1 MDVSAGRRDAPR
13 GESTDFFL
21 SFAQQIWIGGER
33 GLRMTAARKR
43 RSAAEA
49 EAEYQRTTTAADARE
64 TYFDLLIAE
73 RAVETAAQLV
83 AVAGRIVA
91 LNEQRLRLGEGTRIQ
106 VNAAAIGA
114 ARARATLAEAERRV
128 VQARLRL
135 NLLLGEAPSRE
146 FVTEGRLQPAPVP
159 LRQADQLVQ
168 LALERRSD
176 LQAAAQRV
184 AARRSE
190 QRLAQKLLIPEPTL
204 YGYYEQEQDDEVL
217 GAGMSL
223 PLPLFYRYEGEQR
236 IAAAELARE
245 KTERELLQL
254 QVEQQV
260 LGALADYRAAALQVE
275 AVGEAMLE
283 AALENVQLV
292 QRAVAAG
299 TFAAPALTS
308 AQDNYLS
315 VRETYLNALRAL
327 AAAGSVLERATGG
340 LVALGELPEVEGVYS
355 RVGRPEVGGDPALVN
370 VITSVVTLPK
380 LGTWSTGRDYAG
392 VQTTVTEALN
402 EGFPGVNHTL
412 SQPIQMRSNEL
423 ITGVLSQLVAGGQ
436 HLWTGPGDAA
446 RAR

>member
-1 MDVSAGRRDAPR
+1 MLTYHAPFLASRWLCGVIAACLAASAPAAPMLTLEQAIARSVEQNLGVRAASQDVERAAGSEIQAARETPSDPGVDVSAGRRDAPG

-49 EAEYQRTTTAADARE
+49 EAEYQRTTTAANARE
-64 TYFDLLIAE
+64 AYFDLLIAE

-91 LNEQRLRLGEGTRIQ
+91 LNEQRLRLGEGTRMQ

-299 TFAAPALTS
+299 KFAAPALTS
-308 AQDNYLS
+308 AQDSYLS
-315 VRETYLNALRAL
+315 VRETYLKALRAL
-327 AAAGSVLERATGG
+327 AAAGSALERATGG
-340 LVALGELPEVEGVYS
+340 LVALEARRAPPV
-355 RVGRPEVGGDPALVN
+355 PAVMPDR
-370 VITSVVTLPK
+370 TSP
-380 LGTWSTGRDYAG
+380 
-392 VQTTVTEALN
+392 
-402 EGFPGVNHTL
+402 
-412 SQPIQMRSNEL
+412 
-423 ITGVLSQLVAGGQ
+423 
-436 HLWTGPGDAA
+436 
-446 RAR
+446 

>member
-1 MDVSAGRRDAPR
+1 MPLRHALLIASRWLCLATLACFAAAAPAAPVLTLEQAISRSMERNLGVRAAGQDVDRAAGAEAQAARQTPSDTGVDISAGRRDDPG

-21 SFAQQIWIGGER
+21 SFAQQVWIGGER
-33 GLRMTAARKR
+33 GLRMKAARER

-49 EAEYQRTTTAADARE
+49 ELEYRRTATAASARE
-64 TYFDLLIAE
+64 AYFDLLIAE
-73 RAVETAAQLV
+73 RAVETAVQLV
-83 AVAGRIVA
+83 AVAGRIVT
-91 LNEQRLRLGEGTRIQ
+91 LNEQRLRLGEGTRMQ
-106 VNAAAIGA
+106 VNAAAVGA

-135 NLLLGEAPSRE
+135 NLLLGEAPSHE

-168 LALERRSD
+168 LALERRAD
-176 LQAAAQRV
+176 LQAAAERV

-190 QRLAQKLLIPEPTL
+190 QRLAQKLLIPEPTF
-204 YGYYEQEQDDEVL
+204 YGYYEQEQESEIL
-217 GAGMSL
+217 GAGVSL
-223 PLPLFYRYEGEQR
+223 PLPLLYQYEGEQR

-299 TFAAPALTS
+299 KFAAPALTS

-315 VRETYLNALRAL
+315 VRETYLDALRAL
-327 AAAGSVLERATGG
+327 AAAGSALERTTGG
-340 LVALGELPEVEGVYS
+340 LVALEARRAPPVPAAMPDRISPWQADHGE
-355 RVGRPEVGGDPALVN
+355 
-370 VITSVVTLPK
+370 
-380 LGTWSTGRDYAG
+380 
-392 VQTTVTEALN
+392 
-402 EGFPGVNHTL
+402 
-412 SQPIQMRSNEL
+412 
-423 ITGVLSQLVAGGQ
+423 
-436 HLWTGPGDAA
+436 
-446 RAR
+446 